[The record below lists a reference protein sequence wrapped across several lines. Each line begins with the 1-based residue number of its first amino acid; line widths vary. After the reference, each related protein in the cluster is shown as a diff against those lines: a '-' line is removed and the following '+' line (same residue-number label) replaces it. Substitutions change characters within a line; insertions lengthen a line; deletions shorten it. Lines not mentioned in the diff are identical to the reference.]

1 MSVLEFVTF
10 VFCVVFVGGG
20 FAVITLDCLDD
31 TLGLI
36 ERIRK
41 DKGEKWNGK

>member
-20 FAVITLDCLDD
+20 FTVIALDCLDD

-41 DKGEKWNGK
+41 DRGTR

>member
-1 MSVLEFVTF
+1 MSVLEFVAF

-20 FAVITLDCLDD
+20 FVVIALDCLDD
-31 TLGLI
+31 ALGFL

-41 DKGEKWNGK
+41 DRGEK